1 MRLAPNTPTTP
12 PTSSSTGTC
21 TPISTASIVLD
32 KLQNSP
38 GGFYAA
44 TPKLTYRVEYFP
56 GGRDG
61 NILIAK
67 GRDDDQEFIICGVFQ
82 ISRNDFY
89 FTPDA
94 NFDPANVFHGRLSD
108 VKLSCRLTAGR
119 NNSFKFASE
128 DFPAILDNLNAF
140 EKLVPSKTN
149 YERLSVIHDSL
160 GHRTIKL
167 THSLFEAK
175 TTDNENQRDHNA
187 SDNDGNNSTTTVDSG
202 LGSEFNI
209 TTWPVAER
217 CRNHLED
224 LVSTHDICPL
234 PAYNE
239 NHILIPP
246 HQYES
251 KLKGALVEVHMAFC
265 HHRINKSKRD
275 IFNCILRE
283 LIVLS
288 PPAAMP
294 TSPFKRRRLNAGPS
308 TERPNKGKQPIRG
321 SGSSP

>member
-1 MRLAPNTPTTP
+1 MHMAPNTPTTP
-12 PTSSSTGTC
+12 PTSSSSTC
-21 TPISTASIVLD
+21 APISAASAVLD

-44 TPKLTYRVEYFP
+44 TPKLAYRAEYFP
-56 GGRDG
+56 GGWDG

-67 GRDDDQEFIICGVFQ
+67 GRDDDQEFIVRGVFQ
-82 ISRNDFY
+82 ISRNNFY
-89 FTPDA
+89 FMPDA
-94 NFDPANVFHGRLSD
+94 NFDLANIFHGRLSD

-119 NNSFKFASE
+119 NDLFKFASE
-128 DFPAILDNLNAF
+128 DFPAILDNLRAF
-140 EKLVPSKTN
+140 EKLVPSKRD
-149 YERLSVIHDSL
+149 YETLSVIHDSL

-175 TTDNENQRDHNA
+175 TTDNENQRDPNA
-187 SDNDGNNSTTTVDSG
+187 SDNDATVDSS

-209 TTWPVAER
+209 ATWPVAER
-217 CRNHLED
+217 CKGHLED
-224 LVSTHDICPL
+224 LVSTHEICPL
-234 PAYNE
+234 PAYDK
-239 NHILIPP
+239 NHVLIPP
-246 HQYES
+246 LQYES

-275 IFNCILRE
+275 IFNSILRE

-308 TERPNKGKQPIRG
+308 TERTNKGKRSIRG